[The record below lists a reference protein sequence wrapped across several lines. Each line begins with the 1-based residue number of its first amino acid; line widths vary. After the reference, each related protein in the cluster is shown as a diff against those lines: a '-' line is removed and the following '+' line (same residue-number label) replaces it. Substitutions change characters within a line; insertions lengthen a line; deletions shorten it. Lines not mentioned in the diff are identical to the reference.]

1 MQKTEDDPA
10 APPRDRSVDAEEMS
24 RFSALAEQW
33 WDPEG
38 AMAPLHRLNPVRM
51 AYIRDRL
58 AAHFGRDALA
68 PKPLAGLD
76 IADVGCGGG
85 LLCEPVARLG
95 AAVTGIDASA
105 DGIRAAAA
113 HATEMGLDIDYRT
126 MTAGALAAT
135 GARFDA
141 VLSLEVIEHVA
152 DVDAF
157 LDDCCRL
164 LKPGG
169 AMVLATLNRTAKAYL
184 FAIVGAEHVLRWLP
198 RGTHDWRKFIRPS
211 ELAGGLRRSGLGI
224 EDLSGVS
231 YDLVGGEWR
240 ISRDV
245 AVNYMAFAV
254 TR

>member
-10 APPRDRSVDAEEMS
+10 APPRDRSVDTEELA
-24 RFSALAEQW
+24 RFSALAGQW

-38 AMAPLHRLNPVRM
+38 AMAPLHRFNPVRM

-68 PKPLAGLD
+68 PKPLAGLG

-105 DGIRAAAA
+105 DSIRAAAA

-126 MTAGALAAT
+126 TTAGALAAT

-141 VLSLEVIEHVA
+141 VLSFEVVEHVA
-152 DVDAF
+152 DMDAF

-198 RGTHDWRKFIRPS
+198 RGTHDWRKFVRPS